1 MPFGIGLGEDAGNG
15 GSGDPVGGKEGR
27 GQIGVGRGRRLL
39 RGREGSLAHRQY
51 RSSFKQYLKPAGKM
65 G

>member
-1 MPFGIGLGEDAGNG
+1 MAGVGIRLAGRG
-15 GSGDPVGGKEGR
+15 VGKEGR

-51 RSSFKQYLKPAGKM
+51 RSSFKQYLKPARKM